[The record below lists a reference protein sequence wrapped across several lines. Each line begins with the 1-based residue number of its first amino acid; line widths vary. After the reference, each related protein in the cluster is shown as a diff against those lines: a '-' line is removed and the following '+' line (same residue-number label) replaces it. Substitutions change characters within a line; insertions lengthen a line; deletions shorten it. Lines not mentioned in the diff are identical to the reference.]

1 MFMVNF
7 SIPCFRPGY
16 SIGDCQVFP
25 AIKHAGKSI
34 ADIQALLAN
43 GYIETQLLYDTGGTD
58 NCYIVGAV
66 RMLIV
71 DSASGTLYGTA
82 VCSSRV
88 AENNLNPEIF
98 AVSNGTR
105 FSAPAYTIAP
115 TWKDVSHPKLFAYLI
130 TIGVLEVAPEWGG
143 RIAVDTASKKAVLYD
158 AIIRRFMVRPARQE
172 YRGISITNN
181 TTLDELFAVTAP
193 LFDEAYTQ
201 AAGIETAEA
210 EQEIKG
216 IPFIKAT
223 PHCKDVVKVDGKV
236 ISVAGYVNTDAPEPD
251 MYDGVDNALADIE
264 ENDPDT
270 GISDKDAGLPYSDD
284 DDEEDDED
292 DDIGLPYEDPAFCR

>member
-25 AIKHAGKSI
+25 AIRQEGKSI
-34 ADIQALLAN
+34 ADIQSLLTN
-43 GYIETQLLYDTGGTD
+43 GYIDTQLLYDTGGTD

-98 AVSNGTR
+98 AVSNGAG
-105 FSAPAYTIAP
+105 FSAPAYTITP
-115 TWKDVSHPKLFAYLI
+115 TWKDTNHPKLFAYLI
-130 TIGVLEVAPEWGG
+130 TIGVLEIVPEWSG
-143 RIAVDTASKKAVLYD
+143 RMAIDTASKKAVLYD

-201 AAGIETAEA
+201 AAGM
-210 EQEIKG
+210 
-216 IPFIKAT
+216 PVIKAIPECQDSVT
-223 PHCKDVVKVDGKV
+223 IDGKV
-236 ISVAGYVNTDAPEPD
+236 IPVTKCLDTDAPEPD

-284 DDEEDDED
+284 EDDED